1 MSMMVFTLCC
11 VLLVFAVAVTTAPAK
26 EPLIV
31 AHRGASFDA
40 PENTLAA
47 FRLAWQQGA
56 DGIEGDFRLTADGRI
71 VCIHDEDTKRVGGSQ
86 LIVKASAYAQ
96 LKGLDVGTWKGD
108 RWRGES
114 IPTLEDVLAVLPKG
128 RLLFAELKTGPEIVA
143 PLAEVLNRE
152 CVAPEQIV
160 LISFNVHVMIACK
173 QALPRFKRHLLVDY
187 KQEAGS
193 WRPTA
198 DEVIARFR
206 QAEADGL
213 GTQNRPQHFNED
225 FRGRLRA
232 AGIEKFHVWT
242 VDSANE
248 AEHYR
253 ALGAWA
259 ITTNRPAE
267 LRAALAR

>member
-1 MSMMVFTLCC
+1 MVFAICCTL
-11 VLLVFAVAVTTAPAK
+11 VILALAMPAAWAK
-26 EPLIV
+26 GPLII

-71 VCIHDEDTKRVGGSQ
+71 VCIHDKDTKRVSGSQ
-86 LIVKASAYAQ
+86 LVVNASVFAQ
-96 LKGLDVGTWKGD
+96 LRNLEVGTWKGD
-108 RWRGES
+108 QWRGEA
-114 IPTLEDVLAVLPKG
+114 IPTLEDVLAILPRGK
-128 RLLFAELKTGPEIVA
+128 LLFVELKTGPEIVA

-152 CVAPEQIV
+152 RVAPQQVV
-160 LISFNVHVMIACK
+160 LISFNIDVLIACRK
-173 QALPRFKRHLLVDY
+173 ALPQFKRHLLVDY
-187 KQEAGS
+187 KQEAGA

-206 QAEADGL
+206 QSQADGL

-225 FRGRLRA
+225 FVSRLRA
-232 AGIEKFHVWT
+232 AGIDEFHVWT
-242 VDSANE
+242 VDAASDAQ
-248 AEHYR
+248 HYR

-267 LRAALAR
+267 LRAALAQVK